1 MLDTRPEGEIDEEAS
16 PIDFS
21 RTGPDTLAG
30 RYLRRFWIPFA
41 LVDDVKPG
49 RARTVR
55 VLGEAFTF
63 YRGEDGGAHLV
74 GAICAHRGTI
84 LATGW
89 VEGDCIRC
97 FYHGWKYDATGQCVE
112 QPAEQSEFAAK
123 VKIAGYPTR
132 QYLGLVFAYFG
143 EGEPPE
149 FPFLAAFEKPGYI
162 EARKSTR
169 LTNFFNQLENS
180 VDQIHINFVHRRS
193 GFDAQG
199 SNREL
204 PVVTGEE
211 TEYGIFRDHRY
222 SDGKRR
228 IGHIIMPIAMF
239 TKVYDEDRGWTD
251 HLAWRVPVDD
261 TRHTSFIVDRIEKSG
276 AELDAYFAIR
286 AERARQLQ
294 EMPRSEDIVNA
305 IMRGDMH
312 VDEVDMA
319 HPNLL
324 GIQDDVALGAQAPL
338 HERPPDRLGRSDV
351 QVILLRKI
359 WARELRALAA
369 GGELKKWNC
378 PADLTVT
385 SGV

>member
-1 MLDTRPEGEIDEEAS
+1 MLDTRQDHELDGEGAAL
-16 PIDFS
+16 DFS

-41 LVDDVKPG
+41 VLDDVKPG
-49 RARTVR
+49 RARTVH
-55 VLGEAFTF
+55 VLSEAFTY
-63 YRGEDGGAHLV
+63 YRGADGGPHLI
-74 GAICAHRGTI
+74 AANCAHRGTL

-97 FYHGWKYDATGQCVE
+97 FYHGWKYDSTGQCVE
-112 QPAEQSEFAAK
+112 QPAEQSEFASK
-123 VKIAGYPTR
+123 VMIAGYPTR
-132 QYLGLVFAYFG
+132 EYLGLVFAYFG
-143 EGEPPE
+143 SGEPPA
-149 FPFLAAFEKPGYI
+149 FPHLAAFDQPGFI
-162 EARKSTR
+162 EARSYTR

-180 VDQIHINFVHRRS
+180 VDQVHINFVHRRS

-199 SNREL
+199 SNREI

-211 TEYGIFRDHRY
+211 TAYGIFRDHRY

-228 IGHIIMPIAMF
+228 IGHILMPVAMF

-251 HLAWRVPVDD
+251 HLAWRVPLDD

-276 AELDAYFAIR
+276 AELDAYHA
-286 AERARQLQ
+286 ARQERERQLR
-294 EMPRSEDIVNA
+294 EMPRSEDLVNA
-305 IMRGDMH
+305 ILRGDLH

-324 GIQDDVALGAQAPL
+324 SIQDDVALGAQAPL
-338 HERPPDRLGRSDV
+338 HQRPPDRLGRSDV

-359 WARELRALAA
+359 WARDLRALAA
-369 GGELKKWNC
+369 GAPLKNWMW

>member
-1 MLDTRPEGEIDEEAS
+1 MLDTRQDRELDGEGAV
-16 PIDFS
+16 PDFS
-21 RTGPDTLAG
+21 RTGPETPAG

-41 LVDDVKPG
+41 VLDDVKAG
-49 RARTVR
+49 RARTVH
-55 VLGEAFTF
+55 VLGEAFTY
-63 YRGEDGGAHLV
+63 YRGAGGSPHLI
-74 GAICAHRGTI
+74 AATCAHRGTL

-89 VEGDCIRC
+89 VEDDCIRC
-97 FYHGWKYDATGQCVE
+97 FYHGWKYDAGGQCVE

-123 VKIAGYPTR
+123 VKVAGYPTR
-132 QYLGLVFAYFG
+132 EYLGLVFAYFG
-143 EGEPPE
+143 TGEPPE
-149 FPFLAAFEKPGYI
+149 FPRLAAFEQPGFI
-162 EARKSTR
+162 EARSNTR
-169 LTNFFNQLENS
+169 NTNYFNQLENS
-180 VDQIHINFVHRRS
+180 VDQVHINFVHRRS
-193 GFDAQG
+193 GFEAQG
-199 SNREL
+199 SNREI

-211 TEYGIFRDHRY
+211 TDYGIFRDHRY

-228 IGHIIMPIAMF
+228 IGHILMPIAMF

-276 AELDAYFAIR
+276 AELDAYR
-286 AERARQLQ
+286 ATRVERERQLR
-294 EMPRSEDIVNA
+294 EMPPSDDLVRA
-305 IMRGDMH
+305 ILSGDLH
-312 VDEVDMA
+312 VDEVDIA

-338 HERPPDRLGRSDV
+338 HERAPDRLGRSDV

-359 WARELRALAA
+359 WGRELQALARGTA
-369 GGELKKWNC
+369 VKNWTW